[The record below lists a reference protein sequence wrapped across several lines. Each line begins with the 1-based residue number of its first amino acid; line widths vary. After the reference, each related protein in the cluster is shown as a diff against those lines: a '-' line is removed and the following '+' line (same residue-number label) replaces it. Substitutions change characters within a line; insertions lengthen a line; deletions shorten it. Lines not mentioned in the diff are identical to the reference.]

1 MYFCTRFTST
11 TVQTLTPFAR
21 QPAPSPDDLDYVEK
35 MQEKQEKALRNVNGW
50 PDAPPVSE
58 YRVSHIYRPPTPEEE
73 EEEGGEEEEERD
85 AAAQREREQGE
96 ELERARAREAPGGG
110 IAAAAAS
117 AAAAAAAAAQQEGR
131 ADVGGLTKRV
141 AVPREAWVDVGGG
154 GGEGAGEWSVACG
167 PDDEVLIILD
177 GARFLPDNVGV
188 TSATISLRKSDGTP
202 VSVATAAAGATG
214 SPGFLALRVQKYKC

>member
-1 MYFCTRFTST
+1 MYVCTCCTST

-21 QPAPSPDDLDYVEK
+21 QPAPSPDDLDYLEK

-50 PDAPPVSE
+50 SDAPPVSE

-73 EEEGGEEEEERD
+73 EEDGEEEEERD
-85 AAAQREREQGE
+85 AAAQREKEQGE
-96 ELERARAREAPGGG
+96 ELERGRASESARVAGVLGAGN
-110 IAAAAAS
+110 AT
-117 AAAAAAAAAQQEGR
+117 QEGS
-131 ADVGGLTKRV
+131 ADVGGMTKRM

-154 GGEGAGEWSVACG
+154 GEEGAGKWSVACG

-202 VSVATAAAGATG
+202 VTVATAATGATG
-214 SPGFLALRVQKYKC
+214 SPIFLALLVQKYKY